1 MELAEYFPVWD
12 QLEPAQ
18 RERLSQAAVKRSAK
32 KGTLLHNG
40 SEDCLGL
47 IVVISGQLRASIC
60 SDEGREVT
68 IYRLCERDIC
78 LFSASCMMRSIQF
91 DVVVEAEKDSELYI
105 IPADIY
111 KRMMEVSA
119 PLANYTNQIMA
130 ERFSEVMWLLEQ
142 IMWKSMDKRLAAF
155 LLEESSLEGADSLSL
170 THEKIANHMGTAR
183 EVITRMLKYLQSEGM
198 VVLKRGAIQLIDRKR
213 LEELA
218 EI

>member
-78 LFSASCMMRSIQF
+78 RFSASCMMRSVQF

-130 ERFSEVMWLLEQ
+130 ERFSGVMWLLEQ

-198 VVLKRGAIQLIDRKR
+198 VALKRGAIQLIDRKR
-213 LEELA
+213 LVELA